1 MPGYATFSWLMYDPD
16 EPSTTTINTP
26 TATAANIDDIA
37 TGLVTLGTAMD
48 NISLGTL
55 ARRKLTAF
63 DAFLSNTYPTS
74 EAAQREIKW
83 EVSYR
88 DDVTGRPGQFT
99 VPGANT
105 ALLTSRSDIIDLTAA
120 GWPGFVSAVEAN
132 VVSNIGNPITVEQI
146 RLTGWSV

>member
-37 TGLVTLGTAMD
+37 TGLVTLGTALD

-55 ARRKLTAF
+55 GRRKLTAF
-63 DAFLSNTYPTS
+63 DAFLSATPPAS

-88 DDVTGRPGQFT
+88 DDVTGRPGSFT

-105 ALLTSRSDIIDLTAA
+105 ALLTSRSDIIDLTADA
-120 GWPGFVSAVEAN
+120 WPGVVAAIEAN
-132 VVSNIGNPITVEQI
+132 VVSNIGNPVTVEQI
-146 RLTGWSV
+146 KLTGWSV